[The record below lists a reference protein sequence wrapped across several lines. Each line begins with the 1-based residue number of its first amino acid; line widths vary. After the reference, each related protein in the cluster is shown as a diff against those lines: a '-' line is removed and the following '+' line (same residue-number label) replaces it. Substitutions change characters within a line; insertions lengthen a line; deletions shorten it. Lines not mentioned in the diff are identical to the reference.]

1 MISPRTGPI
10 TSYTTDKVLFKTMI
24 KKCIEQPVIVSFATQ
39 NLESHYFYS
48 QFLNVLYILTG
59 SLTGQFLCEKRI
71 PLFVTDPSLT
81 KSLIRLTTEKWFTD
95 YRRIFLVSDSAAIYD
110 LNSFYRRRKHAHP
123 SAQVHYWRSYRN
135 KFYYIFKI
143 RYK

>member
-1 MISPRTGPI
+1 MHRATGHSIVRYIKSRKSLPLLTI
-10 TSYTTDKVLFKTMI
+10 FKCSI
-24 KKCIEQPVIVSFATQ
+24 
-39 NLESHYFYS
+39 
-48 QFLNVLYILTG
+48 YILTG

-95 YRRIFLVSDSAAIYD
+95 YRRIFLVPDSAAVYD

-123 SAQVHYWRSYRN
+123 SAQMHYWRSYRN